1 LNKRTLSVAIALT
14 LALSTGAN
22 VLAAPSASSSSTSL
36 EQVKQQKQELEVKAE
51 KMDNQITQTMNDLEN
66 NKKSI
71 ASISNN
77 IKQTQANIDSAQ
89 KNMENQQQVFN
100 QRVKAMYINGISS
113 YLGVI
118 LNADNLNDFISRVDN
133 VKKVMGF
140 DKNVIGN
147 LKDKKEQ
154 LANGKEKLNNENNKL
169 LALKSENEKKLAK
182 LNSDKESAKNVI
194 ASLDAQEK
202 SLEVANQATL
212 KAVASAAS
220 NVQQS
225 ASRGGSSIASSDAVV
240 AYASN
245 FLGVPYVW
253 GGTSPSG
260 FDCSGL
266 VQYVYAHFGIDL
278 PRTSQEQQTVG
289 TAVSRDELQP
299 GDLVFFGSPAYHVG
313 IYVGGGQFINA
324 PKTGDV
330 VKIASLDNRSDFTGG
345 RRVR

>member
-1 LNKRTLSVAIALT
+1 MNKRTLSVAIALT

-22 VLAAPSASSSSTSL
+22 VLAAPGASSSSTSL

-71 ASISNN
+71 ALISNN

-140 DKNVIGN
+140 DKNVIGS

-194 ASLDAQEK
+194 ASLDAKEK
-202 SLEVANQATL
+202 SLEIANQATL

-266 VQYVYAHFGIDL
+266 VQYVYAHFGINL
-278 PRTSQEQQTVG
+278 PRTSQEQQRVG
-289 TAVSRDELQP
+289 TSVSRDELQP

-345 RRVR
+345 KRVR

>member
-1 LNKRTLSVAIALT
+1 MNKRTLSVAIALT

-22 VLAAPSASSSSTSL
+22 VLAAPSTSSSSTSL

-51 KMDNQITQTMNDLEN
+51 KMDNQISQTMNDLEN

-100 QRVKAMYINGISS
+100 QRVKAMYTNGMSS

-133 VKKVMGF
+133 IKKVMGF

-202 SLEVANQATL
+202 SLEIANQATL

-289 TAVSRDELQP
+289 TSVSRDELQP

>member
-1 LNKRTLSVAIALT
+1 MNKRTLSVAIALT

>member
-1 LNKRTLSVAIALT
+1 MNKRTLSVAIALT

-22 VLAAPSASSSSTSL
+22 VLAMPGASSSSTSL

-51 KMDNQITQTMNDLEN
+51 KTDNQITQTMNDLEN

-71 ASISNN
+71 ASVSNS
-77 IKQTQANIDSAQ
+77 IKQTQANIDSVQASIESQQ
-89 KNMENQQQVFN
+89 KVFN
-100 QRVKAMYINGISS
+100 QRAKAMYTNNMGS

-118 LNADNLNDFISRVDN
+118 LNASNLNDFISRVDN
-133 VKKVMGF
+133 VGKVMGF
-140 DKNVIGN
+140 DKNIVGD
-147 LKDKKEQ
+147 LKNKKEQ
-154 LANGKEKLNNENNKL
+154 LVNGKEKLNSENNKL

-194 ASLDAQEK
+194 ASLDAQQK
-202 SLEVANQATL
+202 SLEIADQATL
-212 KAVASAAS
+212 KAIASAAS
-220 NVQQS
+220 NVS
-225 ASRGGSSIASSDAVV
+225 ASRGGTIVSSNAVV

-266 VQYVYAHFGIDL
+266 VQYVYANFGINL
-278 PRTSQEQQTVG
+278 PRTSQEQQNVG
-289 TAVSRDELQP
+289 TPVSRNELQP

-313 IYVGGGQFINA
+313 MYVGDGKFIEA
-324 PKTGDV
+324 PRTGLSV
-330 VKIASLDNRSDFTGG
+330 RIAALDNRSDFTGG